1 MAKQLCYGLSGADRF
16 TFSATIVVCGW
27 FKPPPISRS
36 GVVDVDNNNIRIE
49 CWNHSY
55 RNICISGCTCDV
67 IGVRESAVLLSSTH
81 EARRMEEDR
90 IRTAFPTTDTP
101 VRRTNANNSFDQR
114 RDHAMPSHGGT
125 ERTESARMCLFVLSD
140 SHTNWMAVVT
150 DHPPSLSRRGI
161 GAQGERDK
169 KYTYPTLSSSSS
181 LEPDAVFVG
190 RSSSG
195 KILDPLLLLSSVVS
209 ASFLVCAT
217 FSIMLPPPVPPPPPP
232 VVISDRCGLRAAL
245 CFLALLRRAWRE
257 RKGQRDKKTGK

>member
-81 EARRMEEDR
+81 EVRRMKEDR

-161 GAQGERDK
+161 GA
-169 KYTYPTLSSSSS
+169 
-181 LEPDAVFVG
+181 
-190 RSSSG
+190 
-195 KILDPLLLLSSVVS
+195 
-209 ASFLVCAT
+209 
-217 FSIMLPPPVPPPPPP
+217 
-232 VVISDRCGLRAAL
+232 
-245 CFLALLRRAWRE
+245 
-257 RKGQRDKKTGK
+257 